1 MKTLAY
7 FTLVFG
13 LLVLSCNRAPEHAV
27 QVDSDENA
35 TANVE
40 LLLHELGELKSR
52 LARLQQNHT
61 LPLQTDTLLDLE
73 IIGSSAHSALLNKG
87 NFLEN
92 LEQLLGEYR
101 YREAQLA
108 NLLRSE
114 QRAAQRSRQRVEW
127 WKNELET
134 AQRDIDRLVFHLGE
148 LESEIC
154 ERDAEITKLEDELN
168 RVYFA
173 FGSVKE
179 LEQNGVV
186 NAQKS
191 LWGKPRAVAL
201 KSDFNKAYFS
211 EADLR
216 TLREI
221 PVLSSRAEVLSLHP
235 ADSFRLR
242 GEDGVEAIEIIDPD
256 RFWQHSNYLAVWVE

>member
-1 MKTLAY
+1 M
-7 FTLVFG
+7 LVFG
-13 LLVLSCNRAPEHAV
+13 LFLVSCNRSAEQALPSE
-27 QVDSDENA
+27 SSENF
-35 TANVE
+35 VE
-40 LLLHELGELKSR
+40 DVERHLHELNDLKSR
-52 LARLQQNHT
+52 LARLQHT
-61 LPLQTDTLLDLE
+61 HAIPIQTDTLLELE
-73 IIGSSAHSALLNKG
+73 VMGGTAHRNLQNGASY
-87 NFLEN
+87 LEN

-108 NLLRSE
+108 ELLRSE
-114 QRAAQRSRQRVEW
+114 QHAAQQARQRVEW

-148 LESEIC
+148 LENEIC
-154 ERDAEITKLEDELN
+154 ERDTEIAKLEDELN

-191 LWGKPRAVAL
+191 LWGKQRDVAL
-201 KSDFNKAYFS
+201 KPDFNKAYFS

-221 PVLSSRAEVLSLHP
+221 PVLSSRAEVLSHHP

-242 GEDGVEAIEIIDPD
+242 GEDGIEAIEITDPD